1 VAIVALKSKV
11 YVMAVKKNKDGLM
24 GGSMVSESDFIRVQ
38 QTKRK
43 AAKAKALA
51 IATEA
56 PQA

>member
-1 VAIVALKSKV
+1 
-11 YVMAVKKNKDGLM
+11 MAVKKNKDGLM

-51 IATEA
+51 LTTEA